1 MEGQAPARQE
11 GGERGAER
19 RGGRGFGG
27 RGGRGGRGGF
37 GGRGGA
43 GGAGKDEWVPATKL
57 GRLVKYGYISSLE
70 EIYTH
75 SIPIKEA
82 PIVDQL
88 IKTQGKA
95 LSDEVM
101 KIISV
106 QKQTKAGQ
114 RTRFKAVVVIG
125 DQDGHV
131 GLGIK
136 VAKEVQ
142 IAIKGALVVAKL
154 NLVPVRRGYWGNK
167 IGKVHTVAS
176 KSTGKGGSVRVK
188 LTPAPRGTGIV
199 AAPIPKKIL
208 QFAGIE
214 DVYTSSNG
222 HTRTPENFI
231 KATYDALCHTYMYL
245 SPDLW
250 TKTENI
256 TSPFGKHATW
266 LEEQS
271 KKQSQPRPERGDRPR
286 GRGRGFGGRGGRGGD
301 RGGRGAPRGA
311 PRE

>member
-1 MEGQAPARQE
+1 MAESGQRGG
-11 GGERGAER
+11 GGER
-19 RGGRGFGG
+19 RGFGG
-27 RGGRGGRGGF
+27 RGRGGPGGRGGP
-37 GGRGGA
+37 RGKG
-43 GGAGKDEWVPATKL
+43 DDWVPMTKL
-57 GRLVKYGYISSLE
+57 GRLVKGDKIQSLE

-82 PIVDQL
+82 PIVDKL
-88 IKTQGKA
+88 IARQNKS

-142 IAIKGALVVAKL
+142 IAIKGALIVAKL
-154 NLVPVRRGYWGNK
+154 NLIPVRRGYWGNK
-167 IGKVHTVAS
+167 IGKVHTIAS
-176 KSTGKGGSVRVK
+176 KCTGKGGSVRVK
-188 LTPAPRGTGIV
+188 LVPAPRGTGIV

-208 QFAGIE
+208 QFSGIE
-214 DVYTSSNG
+214 DVYTCSSG

-231 KATYDALCHTYMYL
+231 KATFAAVAHSYTYL

-250 TKTENI
+250 TKTENVP
-256 TSPFGKHATW
+256 SPFGVNAEW
-266 LEEQS
+266 LVDEA
-271 KKQSQPRPERGDRPR
+271 KKQKAHKAERDQGRR
-286 GRGRGFGGRGGRGGD
+286 GRGRGGPRGRGGD
-301 RGGRGAPRGA
+301 RGGPRRGG
-311 PRE
+311 PREGREGGRPPRQQAE

>member
-1 MEGQAPARQE
+1 MAESGPRG
-11 GGERGAER
+11 GGER
-19 RGGRGFGG
+19 RGFGG
-27 RGGRGGRGGF
+27 RGRGGPGGRGGP
-37 GGRGGA
+37 RGKG
-43 GGAGKDEWVPATKL
+43 DDWVPMTKL
-57 GRLVKYGYISSLE
+57 GRLVKGDKIQSLE

-82 PIVDQL
+82 PIVDKLVARQN
-88 IKTQGKA
+88 KT

-154 NLVPVRRGYWGNK
+154 NLIPVRRGYWGNK
-167 IGKVHTVAS
+167 IGKVHTIAA
-176 KSTGKGGSVRVK
+176 KCTGKGGSVRVK
-188 LTPAPRGTGIV
+188 LVPAPRGTGIV
-199 AAPIPKKIL
+199 AAPVPKKIL

-214 DVYTSSNG
+214 DVYTCSSG

-231 KATYDALCHTYMYL
+231 KATFAAVQHSYCYL

-250 TKTENI
+250 TKTENVP
-256 TSPFGKHATW
+256 SPFGVHAEFLIN
-266 LEEQS
+266 LEKEA
-271 KKQSQPRPERGDRPR
+271 KQNRHRRDGAGRGGRD
-286 GRGRGFGGRGGRGGD
+286 GRGRGRGGD
-301 RGGRGAPRGA
+301 RGRGRGGDRGRGPRG
-311 PRE
+311 PREPRQQQTPAE

>member
-1 MEGQAPARQE
+1 M
-11 GGERGAER
+11 
-19 RGGRGFGG
+19 
-27 RGGRGGRGGF
+27 
-37 GGRGGA
+37 
-43 GGAGKDEWVPATKL
+43 TKL
-57 GRLVKYGYISSLE
+57 GRLVKENRIKSLE

-82 PIVDQL
+82 PIVDKL
-88 IKTQGKA
+88 VKDNHKT

-154 NLVPVRRGYWGNK
+154 NLIPVRRGYWGNK
-167 IGKVHTVAS
+167 IGKVHTIAS
-176 KSTGKGGSVRVK
+176 KNTGKGGSVRVK

-214 DVYTSSNG
+214 DVYTGSTG

-231 KATYDALCHTYMYL
+231 KATFAALQHSYTYL

-250 TKTENI
+250 TKTENVP
-256 TSPFGKHATW
+256 SPFGIHAEW
-266 LEEQS
+266 LLNEAARAKENRM
-271 KKQSQPRPERGDRPR
+271 KDRGDRR
-286 GRGRGFGGRGGRGGD
+286 GRGRGDGRGRGRGGEGRGRGRGGPREGGD
-301 RGGRGAPRGA
+301 RRP
-311 PRE
+311 PREARPTPAE

>member
-1 MEGQAPARQE
+1 LQME
-11 GGERGAER
+11 AER
-19 RGGRGFGG
+19 PRGRGFGG
-27 RGGRGGRGGF
+27 RGRGGRDGGPRRGP
-37 GGRGGA
+37 GGPP
-43 GGAGKDEWVPATKL
+43 KDDWTPKTKL

-75 SIPIKEA
+75 SIPIKES
-82 PIVDQL
+82 PIVDML
-88 IKTQGKA
+88 IKAQNAT

-125 DQDGHV
+125 DQAGHV

-142 IAIKGALVVAKL
+142 IAIKGALIVAKL
-154 NLVPVRRGYWGNK
+154 MLVPVRRGYWGNK
-167 IGKVHTVAS
+167 IGKVHTVAC
-176 KSTGKGGSVRVK
+176 KSTGKGGSIRVK

-214 DVYTSSNG
+214 DVYTSSTG

-256 TSPFGKHATW
+256 TSPFGKHAEW
-266 LEEQS
+266 LEQQS
-271 KKQSQPRPERGDRPR
+271 KKASQPRPERGERR
-286 GRGRGFGGRGGRGGD
+286 GRGRGFGGRGRGAGGAGRGRPARD
-301 RGGRGAPRGA
+301 
-311 PRE
+311 

>member
-1 MEGQAPARQE
+1 MAES
-11 GGERGAER
+11 GERSGR
-19 RGGRGFGG
+19 GRGFGG
-27 RGGRGGRGGF
+27 RGGRGGRGGP
-37 GGRGGA
+37 GGRQGGPP
-43 GGAGKDEWVPATKL
+43 KDEWVPATKL

-88 IKTQGKA
+88 IKAQGKS

-167 IGKVHTVAS
+167 IGKVHTVAQ
-176 KSTGKGGSVRVK
+176 KSTGKSGSVRVK

-199 AAPIPKKIL
+199 AAPLPKKIL

-214 DVYTSSNG
+214 DVYSGSTG

-231 KATYDALCHTYMYL
+231 KACFDALLHTYTYL

-256 TSPFGKHATW
+256 TSPYGKHAEW
-266 LEEQS
+266 LDQQA
-271 KKQSQPRPERGDRPR
+271 KKQNQARPERGERR
-286 GRGRGFGGRGGRGGD
+286 GRGRGFGGRGRGEGGRG
-301 RGGRGAPRGA
+301 RGRGAPRD
-311 PRE
+311 